1 MIQMGSVPTSNS
13 IDAGSIAMSMPKR
26 GKKGHLGGPM
36 NKEEI
41 AMNQA
46 LLKEISHLKKNQP
59 EKFS

>member
-1 MIQMGSVPTSNS
+1 MGEIPQSNS
-13 IDAGSIAMSMPKR
+13 IDAGSIARR

-46 LLKEISHLKKNQP
+46 LLKEISQLKKENG
-59 EKFS
+59 FS